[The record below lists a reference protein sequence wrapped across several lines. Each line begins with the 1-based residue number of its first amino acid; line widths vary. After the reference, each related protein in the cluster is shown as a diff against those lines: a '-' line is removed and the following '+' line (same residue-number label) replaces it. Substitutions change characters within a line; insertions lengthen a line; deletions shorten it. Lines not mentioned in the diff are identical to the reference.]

1 MKFATKKFEWMAGPG
16 DLATTI
22 LLAAVAYGLQ
32 AALYFRYRTIC
43 RNPYMSH
50 GLNITPQPLTEMAV
64 SSAKGI
70 TLSDFGCH
78 FESTV

>member
-1 MKFATKKFEWMAGPG
+1 
-16 DLATTI
+16 
-22 LLAAVAYGLQ
+22 
-32 AALYFRYRTIC
+32 
-43 RNPYMSH
+43 MSH

-70 TLSDFGCH
+70 TLSYFGCH

>member
-1 MKFATKKFEWMAGPG
+1 MKFATKKIRVNGSSRRSRNDHPPG
-16 DLATTI
+16 G
-22 LLAAVAYGLQ
+22 VACGLQ
-32 AALYFRYRTIC
+32 AALYFKYRTIF
-43 RNPYMSH
+43 RNPYMSR

-70 TLSDFGCH
+70 TLSDFGRH